1 MEYCQHRPV
10 TFFDDLNSLS
20 PLRTSDTVIF
30 RSLNFSDVEIE
41 AAIWKMIASLIDGPI
56 LDIPNKR

>member
-10 TFFDDLNSLS
+10 TFFDDFNSLS